1 MLSGGIAMK
10 WLRWLLDTEI
20 VSQETSARIA
30 RALHLKAVGRAY
42 LLAMRVLL
50 VLVAIG
56 FVWLHIGGPRSH
68 EFEQDPVAYYD
79 RLYAAAG
86 ENAAPYYEAAA
97 EIFVDDHN
105 CRWGVEDL
113 FSDAWDEYTW
123 AEAANWL
130 ELNQA
135 CVDLLLKATSVEPC
149 RFRVV
154 LDDKIG
160 WLCTRPPST
169 AYRGMAHLLAVD
181 ARVACE
187 RWGLDAYA
195 ARVVAI
201 DTMGRHRMEQ
211 HGVIDALSGMVLV
224 SFAHDL
230 AVAPLARGMVPVERL
245 SSYARELA
253 SVLRPLPTMRAAYE
267 GDYRD
272 SGWLLGGSIPEGIE
286 GWWVAVMM
294 PPARIQGERARR
306 RDTWVRW
313 GELPPEQQFDPA
325 NATYQLLLKRKDF
338 EPSRWNP
345 LNWMSLLI
353 FDMLDVSFLRAQ
365 KFWVQAVTRQ
375 RASGLI
381 LAAHEH
387 RAETGSWP
395 LRLDELGYRTEPA
408 LVTDPFSGK
417 LFCYRTMGEG
427 FILYSAGVD
436 RDDDGGRHSR
446 SWGRYP
452 PDDVDDENWQPDGD
466 YVFWP
471 VQW

>member
-1 MLSGGIAMK
+1 MLSGGVTMS
-10 WLRWLLDTEI
+10 WLRWILDTEI

-79 RLYAAAG
+79 ALYAAAG

-105 CRWGVEDL
+105 CRWSVEDL

-123 AEAANWL
+123 AEAADWF
-130 ELNQA
+130 ELNQS
-135 CVDLLLKATSVEPC
+135 CVALLLKATSVEPC
-149 RFRVV
+149 RLRVV
-154 LDDKIG
+154 PDEKNGL
-160 WLCTRPPST
+160 LLTRPRATP
-169 AYRGMAHLLAVD
+169 YRSMGHLLALD

-187 RWGLDAYA
+187 RWGLYAYA
-195 ARVVAI
+195 ARVVAL

-211 HGVIDALSGMVLV
+211 HDVIDALVGMALAT
-224 SFAHDL
+224 FAHDL
-230 AVAPLARGMVPVERL
+230 AVAPLARGMVPGEQIP
-245 SSYARELA
+245 SYTQEFGPLF
-253 SVLRPLPTMRAAYE
+253 RPLPSMRAGYE
-267 GDYRD
+267 GEYREW
-272 SGWLLGGSIPEGIE
+272 GRVFCGAIPEGIE
-286 GWWVAVMM
+286 GWWAAVVM
-294 PPARIQGERARR
+294 PPARIQGELARR
-306 RDTWVRW
+306 RDRWVRW
-313 GELPPEQQFDPA
+313 SELPPEQQFDPA
-325 NATYQLLLKRKDF
+325 NKTYQALLERDDSD
-338 EPSRWNP
+338 PSSYNP
-345 LNWMSLLI
+345 LNWMTFVVDAL
-353 FDMLDVSFLRAQ
+353 DMRSSSWAQ
-365 KFWVQAVTRQ
+365 EWWVQAVTRQ

-387 RAETGSWP
+387 RAETGTWP
-395 LRLDELGYRTEPA
+395 VRLDELACRMEPVFLSDPVSGKAFGYRTTE
-408 LVTDPFSGK
+408 
-417 LFCYRTMGEG
+417 EG
-427 FILYSAGVD
+427 FILYSVGVD